1 MESTLLI
8 QCSHLVLRK
17 DIVLFLMIF
26 LHIVDDFYLQGI
38 MASMKQKSW
47 WKEHPIGRR
56 PMYKYDYIA
65 ALFAHSFSWSF
76 MIMLPVL
83 VWGQWEWPILI
94 ANMVTH
100 AVIDNAKANKFQINL
115 IQDQICHL
123 IQIVATWLIFVVIG

>member
-17 DIVLFLMIF
+17 DVVLFLMIF

-47 WKEHPIGRR
+47 WQKDPVGSN
-56 PMYKYDYIA
+56 PKYKNDYIA

-76 MIMLPVL
+76 MIMLPVML
-83 VWGQWEWPILI
+83 WGQWEWPILI
-94 ANMVTH
+94 ANMLTH
-100 AVIDNAKANKFQINL
+100 AVIDDAKANKFQINL
-115 IQDQICHL
+115 IQDQTYHL
-123 IQIVATWLIFVVIG
+123 IQIIATWLVFVVI